1 MKKESWALGLS
12 IVAIT
17 LSITATCMA
26 AYRTPELEFDYQGV
40 IVGVLSLLV
49 TALIGWN
56 IYNIIDFNKK
66 AEELSTKTNVMSSI
80 MNTQLKE
87 QDRMGAVMENTM
99 SDIYYSLLGLKDPLT
114 LEYKYMYHKIWSL
127 VYSSKMGDITT
138 CNIVVKTALSVATHP
153 EEVLLTNE
161 CKQTLIVLLS
171 KVENAEKIERFD
183 EIVERV
189 AKFGVKR

>member
-17 LSITATCMA
+17 LSITATCIA

-66 AEELSTKTNVMSSI
+66 AEELSTKTNVISSI

-87 QDRMGAVMENTM
+87 QDRMGLLWKIRCLTYTCH
-99 SDIYYSLLGLKDPLT
+99 SSRRSLADK
-114 LEYKYMYHKIWSL
+114 
-127 VYSSKMGDITT
+127 
-138 CNIVVKTALSVATHP
+138 
-153 EEVLLTNE
+153 
-161 CKQTLIVLLS
+161 
-171 KVENAEKIERFD
+171 
-183 EIVERV
+183 
-189 AKFGVKR
+189 